1 MTVTKEQVRE
11 EINASSTAVSDDK
24 ITRELALATRQV
36 NKYLGGPDDGS
47 APNPPPVPAEA
58 YDKAVLLVTVEAINQ
73 SLAPNG
79 VLNQV
84 YDGGAGDLV
93 STPLRISRDPLK
105 PAYPVLAPWTSG
117 RFFCA

>member
-11 EINASSTAVSDDK
+11 DLNASATAVSDGK
-24 ITRELALATRQV
+24 ITEEIAIATAMV
-36 NKYLGGPDDGS
+36 NKHLGSEDG
-47 APNPPPVPAEA
+47 AAPPNPLPVPEVI
-58 YDKAVLLVTVEAINQ
+58 YDKAVRVVAVESINQ

-84 YDGGAGDLV
+84 YDAGAGDLV
-93 STPLRISRDPLK
+93 STPVRIGRDPLK
-105 PAYPVLAPWTSG
+105 PAYPVLDPWLSG

>member
-1 MTVTKEQVRE
+1 MTVTKEQIRE
-11 EINASSTAVSDDK
+11 EMNASPAAVTDEK
-24 ITRELALATRQV
+24 ITRELAVATQQV
-36 NKYLGGPDDGS
+36 NKYLGGPADGDV
-47 APNPPPVPAEA
+47 PDPLPVPTEV

-84 YDGGAGDLV
+84 FDSGVGDLT
-93 STPLRISRDPLK
+93 STPVRIGRDPLK
-105 PAYPVLAPWTSG
+105 PAYPVLDPWTSG